1 MTAPVCGCGQ
11 TGCLEA
17 HISGPAIAKKIK
29 HDIENGTQSL
39 LAELILEQDTPEIV
53 AEKLKLAI
61 EKNDQYALR
70 LRDFVAD
77 KLSQSAAIAINL
89 YDPEIIILAG
99 YINQIGDGYFPQNIR
114 NRFATDVFDNCSRKI
129 EIISARA
136 GQQALLRGVA
146 AAVLQEQFE
155 TK

>member
-1 MTAPVCGCGQ
+1 M
-11 TGCLEA
+11 
-17 HISGPAIAKKIK
+17 
-29 HDIENGTQSL
+29 
-39 LAELILEQDTPEIV
+39 ILEQDTPEIV

-99 YINQIGDGYFPQNIR
+99 YINQIGDGYFPQKIR
-114 NRFATDVFDNCSRKI
+114 NRFATDVFDNSSRKI